1 LKPVVPALCR
11 RKLLTYSGFEKTAVP
26 YKNIPATQR
35 RNYRLVTSHSL
46 NCSSGAMSPEIINT
60 QRFWEK
66 PLYLIKNIPATQRR
80 NYRLVTSHSSGFIW
94 MMRRS

>member
-1 LKPVVPALCR
+1 
-11 RKLLTYSGFEKTAVP
+11 
-26 YKNIPATQR
+26 
-35 RNYRLVTSHSL
+35 
-46 NCSSGAMSPEIINT
+46 MSPEIINT